1 LWIAIDVL
9 LLNLLTSGRLN
20 LIILLVA
27 NLLAGMA
34 MAWWLQWVNRP
45 KAGS

>member
-1 LWIAIDVL
+1 
-9 LLNLLTSGRLN
+9 LNLLNSGRLK

-45 KAGS
+45 KTSS